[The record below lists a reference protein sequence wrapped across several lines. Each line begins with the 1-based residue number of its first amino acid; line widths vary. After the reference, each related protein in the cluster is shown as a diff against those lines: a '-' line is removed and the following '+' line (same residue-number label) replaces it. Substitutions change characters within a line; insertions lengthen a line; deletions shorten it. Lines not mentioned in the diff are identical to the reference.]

1 MRISLNW
8 TTPASR
14 DLLAILR
21 YITRKSSPEAAT
33 RVTHRIVRVTDR
45 LLAFPESGRLLP
57 NFPDSGFREV
67 FAFQYRIV
75 YHFSPDRAA
84 VDVIRVR
91 HMKRRLR
98 KEDFAG
104 FID

>member
-14 DLLAILR
+14 DLLAIFR
-21 YITRKSSPEAAT
+21 YITRNTSPEAAT
-33 RVTHRIVRVTDR
+33 HVAHRIVRVTDR
-45 LLAFPESGRLLP
+45 LLDFPESGRLLR
-57 NFPDSGFREV
+57 NFPESGFREV
-67 FAFQYRIV
+67 FAFEYRIV
-75 YHFSPDRAA
+75 YRVNPDTPA
-84 VDVIRVR
+84 VDIIRVR

-98 KEDFAG
+98 KEDFRG